1 MLYTHTVPIIL
12 ILTPS
17 RVTLIIYDKRFS
29 RNSHI
34 CCNDI
39 TFSNIFKFAISFMTS
54 SRKKRKK
61 RDWSIVL
68 FWRYLTR
75 GIIWHLSESSI
86 RPSICFSLIVKS
98 RSNPRPPHYESDVQ
112 PTAPHRPQPIETLY
126 FFKSLMLQCL
136 QICTAKTDTHTHWNA
151 LQLRLISFLSSRNSL
166 FLNILC
172 NQMWLVFAKWY
183 TLINWQ
189 IRNLA

>member
-1 MLYTHTVPIIL
+1 MYAHTVPIIL

-17 RVTLIIYDKRFS
+17 RVTLIIFDKRFS
-29 RNSHI
+29 WNSHI

-39 TFSNIFKFAISFMTS
+39 TLSNIFTFAISFMTS
-54 SRKKRKK
+54 SPKKRKE

-75 GIIWHLSESSI
+75 GLIWHLSESSI
-86 RPSICFSLIVKS
+86 RPSICFSSIVKS

-136 QICTAKTDTHTHWNA
+136 QIYTAKTDTHSLNCLTITLDLLFEFEKQPIFKYTMQSDVAGVCKMIHPY
-151 LQLRLISFLSSRNSL
+151 QL
-166 FLNILC
+166 
-172 NQMWLVFAKWY
+172 ADP
-183 TLINWQ
+183 
-189 IRNLA
+189 